1 MQINKNTT
9 FVIWSYDFDWRV
21 GGIYAL
27 HFLAKKVADRGYR
40 VFCICN
46 RTIPHSNVKMVTM
59 KHAEEIA
66 KRKNTVTIYPEI
78 VPGNPLGA
86 THPVRWV
93 MYYPGG
99 HGMGDKVYAENECI
113 VTYHDIFVVGTPYEG
128 CPLVHIRDSKSKS
141 FFDMGLKDRP
151 NNIVLVKKGAK
162 GGDMQSVQDRSDK
175 YISPYAEKLGIG
187 EFMMLDRIL
196 PQVQT
201 MDALNEIYNGAKYF
215 VSFDVETYHSVL
227 AAMAGC
233 ISVIIPQDG
242 LTKEQL
248 FEKLPDWK
256 YGIAYGFDDLD
267 HARETQ
273 GLIHQYAKE
282 LELDND
288 ASIDRLGLAIQE
300 KFGLQ

>member
-1 MQINKNTT
+1 
-9 FVIWSYDFDWRV
+9 
-21 GGIYAL
+21 
-27 HFLAKKVADRGYR
+27 
-40 VFCICN
+40 
-46 RTIPHSNVKMVTM
+46 
-59 KHAEEIA
+59 
-66 KRKNTVTIYPEI
+66 
-78 VPGNPLGA
+78 
-86 THPVRWV
+86 
-93 MYYPGG
+93 
-99 HGMGDKVYAENECI
+99 
-113 VTYHDIFVVGTPYEG
+113 
-128 CPLVHIRDSKSKS
+128 
-141 FFDMGLKDRP
+141 MGLKERP
-151 NNIVLVKKGAK
+151 NNIMLVKKGAK
-162 GGDMQSVQDRSDK
+162 GGDLQSVQDRSDK
-175 YISPYAEKLGIG
+175 YISPYAEKLGIS

-201 MDALNEIYNGAKYF
+201 MDALNEMYNGAKYF

-233 ISVIIPQDG
+233 ISIIVPQEG

-248 FEKLPDWK
+248 FERLPDWK

-273 GLIHQYAKE
+273 GLVHQYAKD